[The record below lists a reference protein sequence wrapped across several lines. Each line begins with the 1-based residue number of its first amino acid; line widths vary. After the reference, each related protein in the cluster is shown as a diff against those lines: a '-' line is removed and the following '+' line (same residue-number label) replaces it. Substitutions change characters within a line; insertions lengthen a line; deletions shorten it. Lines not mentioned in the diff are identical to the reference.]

1 MNLKFLFMSFDL
13 PCRFMI
19 FRVFDLYKEGKE
31 MYCIDESV
39 LKMIPS
45 DSMSCDF
52 KVEGRRHTVML
63 EVVKVGYGDRRYFV
77 CPCCGKKRTILYYIN
92 HGFKCRDCGH
102 FNPYKKIQNGTKG
115 GSSEIQYRMERYA
128 KKNNIEIVRFPFNY
142 MDYIQ
147 DERLMK
153 KGKNSFRMKL
163 KVLQALENMRFQ
175 TIMMKKTF
183 SNQAIRKVI
192 SEKHPILQKVS
203 LKDMTMIWYDWESDS
218 GKGFTI
224 PASHNRVSQ
233 LTKDAMK
240 GI

>member
-1 MNLKFLFMSFDL
+1 
-13 PCRFMI
+13 
-19 FRVFDLYKEGKE
+19 
-31 MYCIDESV
+31 
-39 LKMIPS
+39 
-45 DSMSCDF
+45 
-52 KVEGRRHTVML
+52 
-63 EVVKVGYGDRRYFV
+63 
-77 CPCCGKKRTILYYIN
+77 
-92 HGFKCRDCGH
+92 
-102 FNPYKKIQNGTKG
+102 
-115 GSSEIQYRMERYA
+115 MERYA

-147 DERLMK
+147 DERPMK
-153 KGKNSFRMKL
+153 KGKDSFRMKL

>member
-1 MNLKFLFMSFDL
+1 M
-13 PCRFMI
+13 
-19 FRVFDLYKEGKE
+19 
-31 MYCIDESV
+31 
-39 LKMIPS
+39 
-45 DSMSCDF
+45 
-52 KVEGRRHTVML
+52 ML

-128 KKNNIEIVRFPFNY
+128 KKNNIDIVRFPFNY

-153 KGKNSFRMKL
+153 KGKDSFRMKL

>member
-1 MNLKFLFMSFDL
+1 
-13 PCRFMI
+13 
-19 FRVFDLYKEGKE
+19 
-31 MYCIDESV
+31 MYCIDESI

-45 DSMSCDF
+45 DSMSCNF

-153 KGKNSFRMKL
+153 KGKDSFRMKL

-203 LKDMTMIWYDWESDS
+203 LKDMTMIWYDWESDA
-218 GKGFTI
+218 GKDSPFLHHIIG
-224 PASHNRVSQ
+224 SVN
-233 LTKDAMK
+233 
-240 GI
+240 